1 MLVFLLVVGE
11 RDFSLMVGPARA
23 AFIDVRQTSR
33 KIRPLHSKKAMLCQL
48 KGAAVNQGGLT

>member
-1 MLVFLLVVGE
+1 LSFFLVVGSM
-11 RDFSLMVGPARA
+11 DFSLMVAPAGA

-33 KIRPLHSKKAMLCQL
+33 KIRPLHFKKAMLCQL